1 VSLDEALQ
9 QHPLEKEGR
18 YPSNV
23 YRMTFATLNL
33 IIFTSSKVEDKLQK
47 YVWKNLAV
55 IAI

>member
-1 VSLDEALQ
+1 VSLDKALQ

-33 IIFTSSKVEDKLQK
+33 SIFTSSKVEDKLQK